1 MKSDFKVIL
10 SLICAFYISLS
21 VYGKGVELSFSEAKY
36 GIAKWEFETYGNYRA
51 VIEVEENSD
60 AAYIRLPW
68 RRRDARPQYKRI
80 IIIDASTNRQVDNIY
95 CPEINREYGDIVF
108 KPATVPGKYYIYY
121 MPYNIN
127 HSYFPNTVYLI
138 PEDRANRYWKI
149 SLPLNKLNTLS
160 KAQLIEF
167 QAKDDFYN
175 VFPME
180 VIATKDETQ
189 RLINTSENSD
199 YLLFPEEREYPIVM
213 RNDLPLRWI
222 IKGPGDEFLGK
233 GQPGEYYTFQIGYY
247 ALRDIDDIDVV
258 FECENVDNKLFTCFN
273 TNGVDWAGKR
283 FSKNLSVKKNHVQP
297 LWCGIQI
304 PLDFKGMLLCKA
316 KIKPLGLKE
325 STVAIRID
333 VSGEPLTDGG
343 VGDIKKMSRMKWL
356 NSDIGLDDNVFGI
369 YTPVSFK
376 NNKAGILGREI
387 ILDKSGL
394 PRQLTSMF
402 DDMSAAMNGPKRE
415 LLSSPVRLLIEEN
428 GDQVDFKFSKH
439 EVIHRSTGALV
450 LKTRGKSPRLDM
462 ECRSKI
468 ECDGYANFTIR
479 ITAKENCSLSDIRLE
494 IPYKKEIATYM
505 MGMGCKG
512 GFRPEKWDWKWD
524 INSSNSVFWIG
535 TVGAGLQCRL
545 KGYKDIWELFNFK
558 DTGIPEDWYNSGKG
572 GCTMREER
580 NSFIA
585 KAYSGS
591 REIKEGDTLMFRFG
605 LLLTPVKPL
614 DQDHWQWRYWHS
626 NKGINMPDSV
636 NNSNASIINIHHAT
650 GLNPYINYPFV
661 TSDTLKS
668 YVSEEHSH
676 DKKVKLYYTVRELS
690 VRAPEIFALRS
701 LGNEI
706 FRSGKGFRLADRF
719 TRPTETDGITG
730 ESWLCEHLLDD
741 YLPAWHHYF
750 DDGTWDAAIAQTGLS
765 RWHNYYLEGLN
776 WLIKKA
782 RIDGIYLDGL
792 GYDREIMKRV
802 RKVMDRSRPGC
813 LIDFHCGNH
822 FLPQYG
828 MNNISNFFMEH
839 FPYINSLWLGE
850 GFDYNESPDY
860 WLTEIAGIPYG
871 LYGEMLEGGG
881 NAWRGMVYG
890 MTNRLKWGG
899 NPAAIWKLWD
909 DFGISESQ
917 MLGYWSKRCPA
928 KINDDEIKAT
938 AYVKKD
944 KTLIAVGNWGDNK
957 TIELNIDWKAIG
969 IHKSGAR
976 IIAPPIDGI
985 QNKTIFKPDEPIP
998 VEANKGWF
1006 LILSE

>member
-68 RRRDARPQYKRI
+68 RRRDARPQDKRI

-138 PEDRANRYWKI
+138 PEDRADRYWKI

-356 NSDIGLDDNVFGI
+356 NSDMGLDDNVFGI

-535 TVGAGLQCRL
+535 MVGAGLQCRL

-730 ESWLCEHLLDD
+730 ESWLCEHLLND

-917 MLGYWSKRCPA
+917 MLGYWSKRCPV
-928 KINDDEIKAT
+928 KINNDEIKAT

-944 KTLIAVGNWGDNK
+944 KTLIVVGNWGDNK

-976 IIAPPIDGI
+976 NAPDRRD
-985 QNKTIFKPDEPIP
+985 QNLHLTDEHIR
-998 VEANKGWF
+998 G
-1006 LILSE
+1006 SE

>member
-1 MKSDFKVIL
+1 MKSDLKIIL

-21 VYGKGVELSFSEAKY
+21 VYGKGAELSFSEAKY

-68 RRRDARPQYKRI
+68 RRRDARPQDKRI
-80 IIIDASTNRQVDNIY
+80 IIIDASTNRQIDNMY

-138 PEDRANRYWKI
+138 PEDRADQYWKI
-149 SLPLNKLNTLS
+149 SLPLDKLNTLP
-160 KAQLIEF
+160 KAHLIEF
-167 QAKDDFYN
+167 QSRDDFYN
-175 VFPME
+175 VSPME

-222 IKGPGDEFLGK
+222 IKGPGDEFLGR
-233 GQPGEYYTFQIGYY
+233 GHPGEYYTFQIGYY
-247 ALRDIDDIDVV
+247 ALTDIDDINVV
-258 FECENVDNKLFTCFN
+258 FECKDVDNKLFTCFN
-273 TNGVDWAGKR
+273 TSGVDWEGKR
-283 FSKNLSVKKNHVQP
+283 FSKNLFVKKNHVQP

-333 VSGEPLTDGG
+333 VSGEPLPDGG

-356 NSDIGLDDNVFGI
+356 NSDIGLDNNVFGI
-369 YTPVSFK
+369 YTPVSFE

-394 PRQLTSMF
+394 PGQLTSMF
-402 DDMSAAMNGPKRE
+402 DDMSATMNGPKRE

-439 EVIHRSTGALV
+439 EVIRRSTGALV

-468 ECDGYANFTIR
+468 ECDGYANFTIK

-591 REIKEGDTLMFRFG
+591 REIKEGDSLMFRFG

-730 ESWLCEHLLDD
+730 ESWLCEHLLTD

-750 DDGTWDAAIAQTGLS
+750 DNGTWDAAIAQTGLS

-782 RIDGIYLDGL
+782 KIDGIYLDGL

-899 NPAAIWKLWD
+899 NPVAIWKLWD

-917 MLGYWSKRCPA
+917 MLGYWSKRCPV
-928 KINDDEIKAT
+928 KINNDEIKAT

-944 KTLIAVGNWGDNK
+944 KTLIAVGNWGDDK
-957 TIELNIDWKAIG
+957 TIALNIDWKAIG

-976 IIAPPIDGI
+976 IIAPLIDGV
-985 QNKTIFKPDEPIP
+985 QNETIFKPDEPIP
-998 VEANKGWF
+998 VEANKGWL